1 MSVSKTEPSVSK
13 TIELERN
20 VELQKNHLNQAF
32 NHLEQKFD
40 ITLEE
45 HDRQLIKVIIL
56 KVNLEK
62 QALTELQEYQ
72 LQTADEIARN
82 NTFWKEMS
90 KENV

>member
-1 MSVSKTEPSVSK
+1 MSVSKTIPSVSK

-32 NHLEQKFD
+32 SHLEQKFD
-40 ITLEE
+40 ITLDK
-45 HDRQLIKVIIL
+45 HDKDLIKVIVT

-72 LQTADEIARN
+72 LQTADETARN
-82 NTFWKEMS
+82 NQFWKEMS

>member
-1 MSVSKTEPSVSK
+1 MVSKKTPSVSK

-40 ITLEE
+40 IILDK
-45 HDRQLIKVIIL
+45 HDRDLIKVIVS
-56 KVNLEK
+56 KVQLEK

-72 LQTADEIARN
+72 LQTADETARN

>member
-1 MSVSKTEPSVSK
+1 MSVSKTIPIVSK

-32 NHLEQKFD
+32 SHLEQKFD
-40 ITLEE
+40 ITLDK
-45 HDRQLIKVIIL
+45 HDKDLIKVIVT

-72 LQTADEIARN
+72 LQTADETARN
-82 NTFWKEMS
+82 NQFWKEMS